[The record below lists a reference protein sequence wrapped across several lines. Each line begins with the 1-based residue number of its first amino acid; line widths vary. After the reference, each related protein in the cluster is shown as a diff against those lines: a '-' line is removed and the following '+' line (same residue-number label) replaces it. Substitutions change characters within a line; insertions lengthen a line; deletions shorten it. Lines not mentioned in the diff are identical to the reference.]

1 MFTQEKKYSYWTF
14 AALAAAVLV
23 AFVVLIHSFSELKF
37 SW

>member
-1 MFTQEKKYSYWTF
+1 MFTQEKKYSFWTL

-23 AFVVLIHSFSELKF
+23 AFASLIRSWSQLKF